1 RYYPQWLPDTGN
13 FIYFGSAPSGQK
25 LKAVKENEKYILEDD
40 VGVLDWQRDHPM
52 LRHLN
57 LSKVFAAHALKL
69 ELPPDAK
76 TLIDGTKTAMVVL
89 DREGQRT
96 HLVVTFDLLDSNWP
110 LKLSFPIFLHNA
122 LQFLALG
129 SDMNVR
135 PDFEPGAT
143 PRLPR
148 AKLEE

>member
-1 RYYPQWLPDTGN
+1 
-13 FIYFGSAPSGQK
+13 
-25 LKAVKENEKYILEDD
+25 
-40 VGVLDWQRDHPM
+40 
-52 LRHLN
+52 LN

-148 AKLEE
+148 AKLEEAQKGLTELAVDGPMGLMKVQVPPTGDF